1 MLVVV
6 ISEVSFPLIT
16 STNFI
21 IGTGFI
27 KCIPITLSILFV
39 TEPILVIE
47 IEEVLVPRIV
57 FSSHISSSCLN
68 IFSLTSIFS
77 VAASITKSAS
87 FTASVKS
94 VLVDILDRVLF
105 LSSSDIF
112 SLESNLSKF
121 FVIVS
126 IALSNESAEIS
137 TKFTE
142 YPLCAKACAI
152 PFPIVPAPITVIFFI
167 LVY

>member
-1 MLVVV
+1 ML
-6 ISEVSFPLIT
+6 SEVSFPLIT
-16 STNFI
+16 STNFM

-27 KCIPITLSILFV
+27 KCIPITLSFLFV

-68 IFSLTSIFS
+68 IFSLISTFS
-77 VAASITKSAS
+77 VAASITKSAP

-105 LSSSDIF
+105 LSNF
-112 SLESNLSKF
+112 GYF
-121 FVIVS
+121 FFRKHSV
-126 IALSNESAEIS
+126 
-137 TKFTE
+137 
-142 YPLCAKACAI
+142 
-152 PFPIVPAPITVIFFI
+152 
-167 LVY
+167 